1 MYAFPIYGTDPEKC
15 VSNSDCGLYPYEVC
29 DVSQSECEHKK
40 VFPPTMLEIAGLAT
54 FSFVMAL
61 CVVAG
66 IGGGG
71 IAVSLIIAF
80 FKFTTKPAV
89 AASSFSILINSI
101 MRYFYNWNTRNPS
114 KKGMVLIDYSLA
126 TVMSPTTLAGSQ
138 IGSLVLE
145 SFPDLYIQV
154 LLTLLLGA
162 LGIQSA
168 RKALELH
175 RKEEEQK
182 RVEQLDFDG
191 TPATTTV
198 DTKEI
203 TRGVNQSTL
212 DSSRGTALT
221 NNASTNSPLIVAQK
235 ASDEIEEDENN
246 DNIAVHSVLNDFISI
261 AGKKFKLGKDAESDK
276 ELHDLNALI

>member
-1 MYAFPIYGTDPEKC
+1 MIKIYLALIQVANGQEPSEISPVIQEQRTWANYMPDLFSKAKDGQFYDLNESSLSIMHAFPIYGDDPEHC
-15 VSNSDCGLYPYEVC
+15 VSNSDCQMYPYEVC
-29 DVSQSECEHKK
+29 DVSQDLCEHKK
-40 VFPPTMLEIAGLAT
+40 VFPPTWLEIGGLAT

-101 MRYFYNWNTRNPS
+101 MRYAYNWNTKHPS
-114 KKGMVLIDYSLA
+114 KKGMVLVDYSLA

-145 SFPDLYIQV
+145 SFPDLYIQI
-154 LLTLLLGA
+154 LLTLLLGI

-175 RKEEEQK
+175 RKEE
-182 RVEQLDFDG
+182 D
-191 TPATTTV
+191 
-198 DTKEI
+198 
-203 TRGVNQSTL
+203 
-212 DSSRGTALT
+212 
-221 NNASTNSPLIVAQK
+221 
-235 ASDEIEEDENN
+235 
-246 DNIAVHSVLNDFISI
+246 
-261 AGKKFKLGKDAESDK
+261 
-276 ELHDLNALI
+276 